1 MGCFLV
7 AHALVKDLVWNYY
20 KKYMLIVAFHFD
32 SSGQVGIV
40 PEYSS
45 VKLTIASSKS
55 FVYWYEIVS

>member
-1 MGCFLV
+1 
-7 AHALVKDLVWNYY
+7 
-20 KKYMLIVAFHFD
+20 MLIVAFHFD

-45 VKLTIASSKS
+45 VKLIASSKS